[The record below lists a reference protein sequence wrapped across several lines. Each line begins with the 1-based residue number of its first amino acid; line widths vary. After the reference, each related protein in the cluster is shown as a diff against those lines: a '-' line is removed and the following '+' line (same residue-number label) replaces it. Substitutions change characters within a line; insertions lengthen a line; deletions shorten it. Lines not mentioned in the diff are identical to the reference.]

1 MSKIINWGNVVC
13 LWAVLGLMWCLS
25 TGILS
30 KWQTQMVSAVI
41 LFTTAFNV
49 SDIICRYMVLRDK
62 DR

>member
-1 MSKIINWGNVVC
+1 MSKIINWGNVIC

-25 TGILS
+25 TGTLS
-30 KWQTQMVSAVI
+30 KGKAQMVSAVI

-49 SDIICRYMVLRDK
+49 SDIICRYMVLRNK